1 MQSTHPAQFAQGVD
15 YSYTDAIG
23 DQRKSGGSTK
33 HDCGLAQTAIDWG
46 LDMGAGGSKGI
57 KVDPKMYLRLESLV
71 REGETKK
78 DFVLRC
84 GIKGTTNMSKWKGG
98 QAISAQSLMLIVN
111 AHDKKTSMDW
121 LVFGH
126 SLATDHSAELVE
138 RIASEINIV
147 LERAYSLTDGP
158 SAGEP
163 LLRQPSRSHVPV
175 DVIKA
180 GDLIEPKINQR
191 PVLELDDNKPGE

>member
-1 MQSTHPAQFAQGVD
+1 
-15 YSYTDAIG
+15 
-23 DQRKSGGSTK
+23 
-33 HDCGLAQTAIDWG
+33 
-46 LDMGAGGSKGI
+46 MGIGGSKGI
-57 KVDPKMYLRLESLV
+57 KVDPKMYLRLESLL
-71 REGETKK
+71 RENETNEALM
-78 DFVLRC
+78 LRC
-84 GIKGTTNMSKWKGG
+84 GIGGTTNMSKWKGG
-98 QAISAQSLMLIVN
+98 QAISAQSLMLIVK
-111 AHDKKTSMDW
+111 AHPHTSMDW

-138 RIASEINIV
+138 RIASEINVV